1 MDIEGSGTTCFFET
15 GTSTG
20 DNGETCGNGF
30 DNRDAKAFVTGGID
44 KGFCKVIED
53 GKVVVRDSTEEMK
66 PVTLGERLHIVGLSA
81 YGDKMEV
88 GRQEWQGI
96 DGKAEVLALL
106 DGAYIEDEAVGQVV
120 ALTDVGYTLGIN
132 SIRETWCKTLIDET
146 DAVVADTS

>member
-1 MDIEGSGTTCFFET
+1 
-15 GTSTG
+15 
-20 DNGETCGNGF
+20 
-30 DNRDAKAFVTGGID
+30 
-44 KGFCKVIED
+44 
-53 GKVVVRDSTEEMK
+53 MK

-132 SIRETWCKTLIDET
+132 SIREL
-146 DAVVADTS
+146 